1 MPYHLNKFMHSL
13 KCSFLIKRPNIVI
26 PSTPV
31 FINEIQINKIK
42 IFFNMDTENLHYI
55 LHQL

>member
-13 KCSFLIKRPNIVI
+13 KCSFLIKRPNIV